1 MQKRNRI
8 AATGDADKIAAA
20 WRELRK
26 LPFLMSCVVMVMELN
41 VRMLSTQRPTLS
53 RDELLDKIAC
63 SPRP

>member
-26 LPFLMSCVVMVMELN
+26 LPFLMSCVVVVMELN
-41 VRMLSTQRPTLS
+41 VRMLSTQGPTLS
-53 RDELLDKIAC
+53 RDELLDKIAR